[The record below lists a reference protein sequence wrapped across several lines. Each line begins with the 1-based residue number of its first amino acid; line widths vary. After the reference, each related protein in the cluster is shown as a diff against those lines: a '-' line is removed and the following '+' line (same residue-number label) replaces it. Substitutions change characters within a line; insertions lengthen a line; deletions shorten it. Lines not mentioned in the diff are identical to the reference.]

1 MKRFRHIA
9 LLAVLWAAFLS
20 SCGGRQKVEVP
31 DTSGYAAYA
40 QCFDLLPEGE
50 GWAIVSLSPYDGTT
64 DTLHVTEPL
73 QKIVCMSTSHVG
85 FLDAIGAAD
94 AVVAVSG
101 CDFVSSPRIRE
112 RIAEGLVAEAGYEA
126 APAYETLYQLQ
137 PDVVLS
143 YSLGGA
149 SPMDERLTELG
160 IRVFTLYE
168 HLESHPLARSEY
180 VRLFGALTGRMDAAD
195 SLFAV
200 VSSNYHS
207 LMVSSSSKTPFSEDE
222 PAKNGLA
229 SSEKPLYEDGGGVWD
244 TSSSNLPVFEDRQQK
259 VLVNLPYAGVWYIP
273 GAESYMARLIRDAG
287 GEVLG
292 SEPGTSQSGMI
303 SLERA
308 YELACEADFWLNA
321 GNVQSMDEL
330 RRENAAFASFP
341 VAAPGRVYTNS
352 RRANPAGGNDFWES
366 GAVRPDLILKDLR
379 TIFAGGPE
387 DSLYYYQS
395 VK

>member
-168 HLESHPLARSEY
+168 HLESHPLARAEY
-180 VRLFGALTGRMDAAD
+180 VRLFGALTGRMAAAD

-200 VSSNYHS
+200 VRDGYQ
-207 LMVSSSSKTPFSEDE
+207 
-222 PAKNGLA
+222 A
-229 SSEKPLYEDGGGVWD
+229 SSIYGPEKMDECPEKGQSSINCGQIMDG
-244 TSSSNLPVFEDRQQK
+244 RK

-273 GAESYMARLIRDAG
+273 GAESYLARLIRDAG

-352 RRANPAGGNDFWES
+352 RRAQTGGGNDFWES